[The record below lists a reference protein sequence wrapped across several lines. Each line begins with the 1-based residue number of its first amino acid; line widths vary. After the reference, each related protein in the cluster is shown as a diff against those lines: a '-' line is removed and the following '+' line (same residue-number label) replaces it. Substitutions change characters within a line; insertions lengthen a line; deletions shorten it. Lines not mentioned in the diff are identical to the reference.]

1 MICYHYKN
9 LTGENKSMKYVFLAI
24 FIISSTIHLY
34 ACKKKNVELRA
45 YTKGFILLALLGWY
59 CCCVDKVS
67 WIVVIALL
75 ASWLG
80 DVLLIPNGVKW
91 FTVGGISFM
100 VSHAFFVLTYYPN
113 VDFAVIPLW
122 LIIAAAAV
130 YFIAVLFVFK
140 GLKDHLPKA
149 LFYPMFLY
157 LLINGTMNC
166 FAFYQLVSMPC
177 AATAVTFIGAMLFF
191 ASDSLLFYTRFKKET
206 RLKTHFPVM
215 VTYIFA
221 EFLIVLGII
230 MLSQGR

>member
-1 MICYHYKN
+1 
-9 LTGENKSMKYVFLAI
+9 MKYVFLAI
-24 FIISSTIHLY
+24 FIISSAIHLY
-34 ACKKKNVELRA
+34 ASKKKNVKMRA
-45 YTKGFILLALLGWY
+45 CTKGIILLALLGWY

-67 WIVVIALL
+67 RVVVIALL

-80 DVLLIPNGVKW
+80 DVLLIPRGVKW
-91 FTVGGISFM
+91 FVAGGISFM
-100 VSHAFFVLTYYPN
+100 VSHAFFVLTYYPQVN
-113 VDFAVIPLW
+113 FSAIPLW
-122 LIIAAAAV
+122 VIIAAAAV
-130 YFIAVLFVFK
+130 YFTAVCLVFK

-166 FAFYQLVSMPC
+166 FAFYQLVSLPC
-177 AATAVTFIGAMLFF
+177 TAAAITFVGAMLFF

-206 RLKTHFPVM
+206 KLKTHFPVM

-230 MLSQGR
+230 MLA

>member
-1 MICYHYKN
+1 
-9 LTGENKSMKYVFLAI
+9 MKYVFLAI
-24 FIISSTIHLY
+24 FVISSAIHLY
-34 ACKKKNVELRA
+34 ASRKRDVKLRA

-59 CCCVDKVS
+59 CCSVDRVS
-67 WIVVIALL
+67 PVVVVALL

-80 DVLLIPNGVKW
+80 DVLLIPKGVKW
-91 FTVGGISFM
+91 FVAGGISFM
-100 VSHAFFVLTYYPN
+100 VSHAFFVLTYYPH
-113 VDFAVIPLW
+113 VDFSVIPLW
-122 LIIAAAAV
+122 LIVAAAAV
-130 YFIAVLFVFK
+130 YFAAVWLVFR
-140 GLKDHLPKA
+140 GLKAHLPKA

-166 FAFYQLVSMPC
+166 FAFYQLVSLPC

-206 RLKTHFPVM
+206 KLKTHFPVM

-230 MLSQGR
+230 MLA